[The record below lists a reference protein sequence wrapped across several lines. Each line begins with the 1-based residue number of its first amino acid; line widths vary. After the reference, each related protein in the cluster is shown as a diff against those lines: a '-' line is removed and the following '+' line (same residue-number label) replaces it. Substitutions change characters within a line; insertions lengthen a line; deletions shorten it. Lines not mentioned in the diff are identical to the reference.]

1 MIVVA
6 VVVDRAKLP
15 GAFTAISFVKPNT
28 YLTCDGTVSPW
39 RRAKETALAQK
50 GRYRWASG
58 FTSHSYAF
66 WLTGTMKNFRSFP
79 EDVSQCTRCVRQ
91 QGAFEEQQK

>member
-58 FTSHSYAF
+58 FTSLLRLLANGNNEGSSPVSRRCFPVYTLRTAA
-66 WLTGTMKNFRSFP
+66 RS
-79 EDVSQCTRCVRQ
+79 V
-91 QGAFEEQQK
+91 